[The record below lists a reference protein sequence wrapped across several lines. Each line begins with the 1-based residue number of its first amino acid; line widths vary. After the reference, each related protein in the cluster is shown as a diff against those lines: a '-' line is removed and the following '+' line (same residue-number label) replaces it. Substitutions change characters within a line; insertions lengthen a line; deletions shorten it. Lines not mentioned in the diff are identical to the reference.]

1 MSASFDNTD
10 GRLRGRGLQARRL
23 RKWTEATGC
32 CAECGALTDYPN
44 GFQLDHIKALV
55 NGGDD
60 KEEQTQVLCLPC
72 HEAKT
77 NEDLGR
83 REQIQIGDDGW
94 PIEPATS
101 RKAMERNPLSCRN

>member
-1 MSASFDNTD
+1 MASARYDNTD
-10 GRLRGRGLQARRL
+10 GRLRGRKLQQRRL
-23 RKWTEATGC
+23 RKWTEAKGL
-32 CAECGALTDYPN
+32 CARCACLTDYPN

-60 KEEQTQVLCLPC
+60 TEGQTQVLCIPC

-83 REQIQIGDDGW
+83 REQVAIGEDGW
-94 PIEPATS
+94 PIGLSTS
-101 RKAMERNPLSCRN
+101 RKDMAPNPRSC